1 MTRVSSPCIRVCM
14 IEPETGLC
22 EGCGRT
28 RDEIAGWYRMSE
40 EDRQR
45 IMAELPERMREAF
58 ALESPFAPEP
68 DKAE

>member
-14 IEPETGLC
+14 IDPETGLC